1 MKNSAMNGAAPILE
15 ARKLSK
21 HFGGFLAND
30 AIDLAVASGEIR
42 GIIGPNGAG
51 KSTLINLM
59 TGVHQPSSGDVLLAG
74 ESLLGRKPHEIA
86 RKGLVR
92 SFQVSRIFGNLSVR
106 DNLLAPHLTS
116 AKGRGA
122 RREGEAK
129 ARRLLELT
137 TLSRLADAPAK
148 ALSGGQRVLLQAA
161 AGFMMPSLTCYLLD
175 EPFAGVNP
183 VIKDQLIA
191 LIDEESRARGLTFV
205 IVSHEMAVMRRLCRK
220 ITVLIEGRV
229 VAEGSLDE
237 IATRADVV
245 SAYLGKSFA

>member
-1 MKNSAMNGAAPILE
+1 MSGAPPILE

-30 AIDLAVASGEIR
+30 AIDLAVEPGEIR

-51 KSTLINLM
+51 KSTLVNLM
-59 TGVHQPSSGDVLLAG
+59 TGVHQPSAGDVLLAG
-74 ESLLGRKPHEIA
+74 ESLVGRKPHEIA

-92 SFQVSRIFGNLSVR
+92 SFQVSRVFGNLSVI
-106 DNLLAPHLTS
+106 DNLVAPHLAGVRTHE
-116 AKGRGA
+116 A

-129 ARRLLELT
+129 AMRLLELT
-137 TLSRLADAPAK
+137 GLTRLADAPAK
-148 ALSGGQRVLLQAA
+148 ILSGGQRVLLQAA

-183 VIKDQLIA
+183 VVKDQLIA
-191 LIDEESRARGLTFV
+191 LIEEESRARGLTFV

-220 ITVLIEGRV
+220 VTVLIEGRV

-237 IATRADVV
+237 VAARPDVV
-245 SAYLGKSFA
+245 AAYLGKSYAS